1 MFDCKKIMKIIIHL
15 VLVLT
20 LFLSSLILP
29 KNIIASEVVFEDDFS
44 SLNGDKWQIERN
56 GDLWSFNE
64 GFAQAEVVNPST
76 ISEISVKN
84 NLWPDELT
92 EYDYLLDFT
101 PISGADKNIS
111 FGFENTENWYEVHFN
126 NEGYQF
132 VKLTGNIVTFSK
144 SGSETLSNDQT
155 HHFLIKLRA
164 EKISIFL
171 NDSLLFEEAS
181 PEFINFGKI
190 SLKAGTGAVFPTKVR
205 FDNIIVKSVDADL
218 PVPLFKQTDP
228 TWGNEE
234 YGLRTTS
241 SPDFASI
248 AELGCAMTSA
258 AMIMNY
264 HGITQMPDGSPV
276 NPSTLNTWLKGNN
289 GYAGKYIIF
298 PVIGRL
304 TQQIS
309 SVYGTPKLEYNRVG
323 GSSWDPAR
331 DQITAHNPAVMQV
344 QGHFLVAKGNRDS
357 GDLGINDPFYSF
369 ETLMPHTALP
379 VISTRTFTPSYT
391 DLSAISV
398 HAYAP
403 ATIQLFKDGELDDQ
417 AQNYSEALL
426 NQTTGEEETS
436 MSVIEHMKPPSGEYA
451 VAATTSEGL
460 TPVELYITT
469 MTVDGQTVQ
478 EVIEGYTNP
487 EGELLLSFSF
497 DSSQP
502 SEIKRASSWSSLTN
516 DLSVL
521 YDQDKIQKKS
531 IVRGLSHYITAV
543 STMSL
548 SKQLQHAP
556 IIRYIINHF
565 SDQIDPTALLYLNQ
579 ELDAIANNLE

>member
-1 MFDCKKIMKIIIHL
+1 SVLFSDNFNDNNFNDWVVERNSQWGNSTQKCQNNGHDAEWEIQDQKLGISINNSPPCVTEIIPTTFKLPNTNYFEYSFDWFFSGSTSMDRNVIFNWVDTNNWYDLKI
-15 VLVLT
+15 
-20 LFLSSLILP
+20 
-29 KNIIASEVVFEDDFS
+29 FEDSIVIQKVVDGESVYLPSSSGNYAFS
-44 SLNGDKWQIERN
+44 PNNTYNFTIKVSDGLINVKVNGDEVILLEDSSPFSN
-56 GDLWSFNE
+56 GETTIGL
-64 GFAQAEVVNPST
+64 QASVGSSNS
-76 ISEISVKN
+76 SES
-84 NLWPDELT
+84 
-92 EYDYLLDFT
+92 Y
-101 PISGADKNIS
+101 
-111 FGFENTENWYEVHFN
+111 
-126 NEGYQF
+126 
-132 VKLTGNIVTFSK
+132 
-144 SGSETLSNDQT
+144 
-155 HHFLIKLRA
+155 
-164 EKISIFL
+164 
-171 NDSLLFEEAS
+171 
-181 PEFINFGKI
+181 
-190 SLKAGTGAVFPTKVR
+190 